1 MSQGTKTTEFW
12 VSVAPVL
19 ASLVEALRGDSQ
31 NSTTLIICA
40 TVLGACYIAS
50 RTLVKIRSGK

>member
-1 MSQGTKTTEFW
+1 MKEGTKTTEFW

-19 ASLVEALRGDSQ
+19 ASLVEAMRGDSQ

-40 TVLGACYIAS
+40 TVLGACYITS
-50 RTLVKIRSGK
+50 RTLVKMKSK